1 MMSRSKELKFLLNNI
16 LNPVAKIDICLG
28 QSDLGQRCKK
38 AFSKRSWKR
47 LFIPSKKYNCSII
60 ELHKYDDF
68 EDFLKT
74 VKGKNSA
81 DYFRRRSMKLN
92 YFWAVFDPNEYLE
105 DIYRINTSVEERQG
119 RQMDQ
124 SYKQKVN
131 QWPQDDQNVWI
142 GVFNQDGLLVSY
154 VWLIFMEELILI
166 NRILGEGTF
175 LKDNIMYLNV
185 LGAIEYIF
193 QNDKAR
199 VLMYDTFG
207 RKLNGLVLFK
217 KRIGFKPYTVNF
229 V

>member
-1 MMSRSKELKFLLNNI
+1 MKSKGKELKFLFNNI
-16 LNPVAKIDICLG
+16 LHPVAKIDVFLG
-28 QSDLGQRCKK
+28 KSDIGQRYKS
-38 AFSKRSWKR
+38 AFGKRSWRR

-60 ELHKYDDF
+60 ELHKYHDF

-81 DYFRRRSMKLN
+81 DYFRRRAMKLN
-92 YFWAVFDPNEYLE
+92 YCWKVFNPNEHVE

-124 SYKQKVN
+124 SYREKVS
-131 QWPQDDQNVWI
+131 QWPHDDQNVWI
-142 GVFNQDGLLVSY
+142 GVFNPEGLLVSY
-154 VWLIFMEELILI
+154 VWLIFIEDLILI
-166 NRILGEGTF
+166 NRILGDGAF

-199 VLMYDTFG
+199 ILMYDTFG
-207 RKLNGLVLFK
+207 RRLNGLVLFK

-229 V
+229 I